1 MAKTQQVAGTQATS
15 QPERMSL
22 ATTLMYRSAA
32 RDKDARLINCF
43 QESIKNELNE
53 SKKVHVV
60 KRPGLTRSI
69 QVVVGGGEARGLQ
82 YWNSKYYSVIGGNL
96 YEDSTVKQA
105 LATSTGQCGF
115 EIYETGGVEYLF
127 VCDGTNAYTI
137 TTAGVIT
144 QVNQTYSAWAALTNY
159 SIGDRVIPTVT
170 NGYYYQVTT
179 DAGSSAAGQPTWPT
193 TIGATVVDGG
203 ITWTCSGTYGG
214 FPTPHVPTPKY
225 IDGYMFLPKA
235 NSLDIYNSDVDN
247 IYGWSGSSF
256 ISAEMWSDNVVGLV
270 RQNNQLLALGSISG
284 EFFYDSANASG
295 SPLNR
300 NEGVVMQM
308 GSVAPLCHFEN
319 ERFCI
324 FIGQS
329 DSGGRAVW
337 LLEGFQ
343 PKKASTEAIERLLD
357 AEGTALTTT
366 HGYGLRTKGHLFFV
380 VHLTSTTLVF
390 DVEERVWHEWGSNT
404 NGTNGAFQY
413 DYITDIGNGKSAL
426 LHESDG
432 YIYILDPAVFTDNG
446 TAILAD
452 IYTNKYDGST
462 MNRKF
467 MSNATVVGDQG
478 STYSIRW
485 SDDDYV
491 TWCAEKTLGVTFPW
505 FARLGSFRRRAFNIK
520 HSANEDFRAEFLE
533 FEVDVGT
540 H

>member
-1 MAKTQQVAGTQATS
+1 LAKTQQVAGVQETS
-15 QPERMSL
+15 QPERISL
-22 ATTLMYRSAA
+22 ATTLMYRSAT

-53 SKKVHVV
+53 TKKVHVV
-60 KRPGLTRSI
+60 KRPGLTRSTQI
-69 QVVVGGGEARGLQ
+69 VAGGGEARGLQ
-82 YWNSKYYSVIGGNL
+82 YWNNKYYAVVGNTL
-96 YEDSTVKQA
+96 YENSTVKQV
-105 LATSTGQCGF
+105 LSTSTGECGF
-115 EIYETGGVEYLF
+115 ELYDTGGVEYLF
-127 VCDGTNAYTI
+127 VCDGTDAYTI
-137 TTAGVIT
+137 TSAGVIT
-144 QVNQTYSAWAALTNY
+144 KVNQTYSVWTTVTNY
-159 SIGDRVIPTVT
+159 SIGDRRIPTVS

-179 DAGSSAAGQPTWPT
+179 DAGSSAAGEPTWPT

-214 FPTPHVPTPKY
+214 FPSPHITTPKY
-225 IDGYMFLPKA
+225 IDGYMFLPKK

-256 ISAEMWSDNVVGLV
+256 ISAEMWSDPVVGLV

-284 EFFYDSANASG
+284 EFFYDNYNVSG
-295 SPLNR
+295 SPLSR
-300 NEGVVMQM
+300 NEGVVLQV
-308 GSVAPLCHFEN
+308 GSVAPLVHFEN

-343 PKKASTEAIERLLD
+343 PKKASTEAIERILD
-357 AEGTALTTT
+357 AEGTNITNA
-366 HGYGLRTKGHLFFV
+366 HGYGIRTKGHLFFV
-380 VHLTSTTLVF
+380 INLTSTTLLF
-390 DVEERVWHEWGSNT
+390 DVEERVWHEWSTNNAGSHT
-404 NGTNGAFQY
+404 AFKY
-413 DYITDIGNGKSAL
+413 DFVTDIGDGRAAF
-426 LHESDG
+426 LHSTDG
-432 YIYILDPAVFTDNG
+432 YIYILDPTVFTDNG
-446 TAILAD
+446 TAILGD

-467 MSNATVVGDQG
+467 MGNATVVGDQG
-478 STYSIRW
+478 STFTLRW
-485 SDDDYV
+485 SDDDYT
-491 TWCAEKTLGVTFPW
+491 TWCSEKPLGVNFPF
-505 FARLGSFRRRAFNIK
+505 FARLGQFRRRAFNIK